1 MGELM
6 IHNNYVPF
14 NALNRDGFI
23 FVAQAFN
30 VGLVKSRDDHMS
42 AVSPDVVCV
51 LEYTTEGWAT
61 QDERPL
67 ARVVRKLPKMSGQT
81 VVPATPVHD
90 KEGLPPPD
98 LGQVELSQE
107 VTHVV
112 QEVKPIVQGTF
123 TATDRQDHP
132 TRCVRKLT
140 HVTQNY
146 MPRHRVDSFD

>member
-1 MGELM
+1 MAPIKSKRKEIVEQFRQGNIGELM
-6 IHNNYVPF
+6 IHNNYVPY
-14 NALNRDGFI
+14 NPPNRDGFI

-30 VGLVKSRDDHMS
+30 VGLVKSRDDHTS

-67 ARVVRKLPKMSGQT
+67 AGDVRKFPKMPGQT
-81 VVPATPVHD
+81 VMPATPVRD

-107 VTHVV
+107 VTHIV

-123 TATDRQDHP
+123 ASSDRQDHP
-132 TRCVRKLT
+132 TR
-140 HVTQNY
+140 
-146 MPRHRVDSFD
+146 